1 MQERLLDIGIPSKIY
16 NNLTKKERDALYRLR
31 DYSTI
36 FINCSDK
43 GSVVVVS
50 FMEDYLKETYKQ
62 LGDKVVYKE
71 VLNDP
76 SQYYNQ
82 NFQKI
87 RLRGDLSS
95 DALNYFFV
103 DDQNFV
109 GFYL

>member
-1 MQERLLDIGIPSKIY
+1 
-16 NNLTKKERDALYRLR
+16 
-31 DYSTI
+31 
-36 FINCSDK
+36 
-43 GSVVVVS
+43 
-50 FMEDYLKETYKQ
+50 MEDYLKETYKQ